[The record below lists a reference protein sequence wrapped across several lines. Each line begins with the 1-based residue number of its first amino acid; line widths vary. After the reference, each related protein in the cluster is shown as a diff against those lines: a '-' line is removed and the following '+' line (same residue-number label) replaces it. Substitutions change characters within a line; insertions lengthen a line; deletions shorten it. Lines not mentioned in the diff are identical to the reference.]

1 MEEENFMQKKLK
13 SLLLATLMLFMLLPA
28 NSTHAAQPIHI
39 VVNGYDVKTDVQ
51 PFIENSRTL
60 VPIRFIS
67 EALGYQ
73 VKWNGK
79 ERSVTITD
87 SKLGTV
93 VLFIDK
99 QVYKVNGENKISD
112 VAPMIRQ
119 DRTFVPLRFVAESFD
134 FNVDW
139 IESSR
144 TVTVNEKKPVAQPKQ
159 NEKPVIT
166 NNNQDQR
173 PIEQPKTNTN
183 LQPNYNYNPP
193 TRTAPV
199 NPYNEYFNS
208 LKEQRRKYEE
218 KQKKIDEINES
229 ARAFERYMEDKLN
242 ELKRTHPGYVY
253 NYYDYLNEPEYERT
267 VRKKIDEIV
276 ELEQR
281 INLVSLDDSYK
292 AKGEVIRM
300 KKKLNEKQEELDQIQ
315 ERHAYALAVD
325 GINEQLKEYREKVRQ
340 AIREVENS

>member
-1 MEEENFMQKKLK
+1 MQKKLK
-13 SLLLATLMLFMLLPA
+13 SLLVATLMLFILLPA
-28 NSTHAAQPIHI
+28 NSTHAAAPIHI
-39 VVNGYDVKTDVQ
+39 VVNGYNVKSDVQ

-60 VPIRFIS
+60 VPIRFVS

-73 VKWNGK
+73 VKWNEK

-99 QVYKVNGENKISD
+99 QAYKVNGENKISD
-112 VAPMIRQ
+112 VAPMIRH

-144 TVTVNEKKPVAQPKQ
+144 TVTVNEKKPIAQPKQ
-159 NEKPVIT
+159 NENPVIT

-173 PIEQPKTNTN
+173 PTEQPKANTN

-193 TRTAPV
+193 TRIAPV
-199 NPYNEYFNS
+199 NPYDEYLNS
-208 LKEQRRKYEE
+208 LEEQHRKYKE
-218 KQKKIDEINES
+218 KQKKIDEIKES
-229 ARAFERYMEDKLN
+229 ARAFELYMEDKLN

-253 NYYDYLNEPEYERT
+253 NYYDYLNEPEYERA
-267 VRKKIDEIV
+267 VRKKTDEIV
-276 ELEQR
+276 ELKNR
-281 INLVSLDDSYK
+281 IDLVSLDDSYK

-300 KKKLNEKQEELDQIQ
+300 KKKLSEKEEELKTIQ

>member
-1 MEEENFMQKKLK
+1 MQMKHK
-13 SLLLATLMLFMLLPA
+13 SLLVATLILLMLLPA
-28 NSTHAAQPIHI
+28 NSTLAAASIHI
-39 VVNGYDVKTDVQ
+39 VVNGYNVKSDVQ

-60 VPIRFIS
+60 VPIRFVS

-73 VKWNGK
+73 VKWNEK

-99 QVYKVNGENKISD
+99 QAYKVNGENKISD

-139 IESSR
+139 IEASR
-144 TVTVNEKKPVAQPKQ
+144 TVTVNEKKPIAQPKQ
-159 NEKPVIT
+159 DENPVIT

-199 NPYNEYFNS
+199 NPYDEYFNS

-229 ARAFERYMEDKLN
+229 ARAFELYMEDKLN
-242 ELKRTHPGYVY
+242 ELKRTHPGFVY
-253 NYYDYLNEPEYERT
+253 NYYRYLNQPEYERT
-267 VRKKIDEIV
+267 ARKITDEIV
-276 ELEQR
+276 ELKNR
-281 INLVSLDDSYK
+281 IDLVSLDDSYK

-300 KKKLNEKQEELDQIQ
+300 KKKLSEKEEELKTIQ

>member
-1 MEEENFMQKKLK
+1 MQKKLK

-51 PFIENSRTL
+51 PFIEKNRTF

-67 EALGYQ
+67 EALGYK
-73 VKWNGK
+73 VSWNDV
-79 ERSVTITD
+79 ERSVTISD
-87 SKLGTV
+87 PKLGSV
-93 VLFIDK
+93 VLYVNK
-99 QVYKVNGENKISD
+99 QTYLVNGVDYTSD
-112 VAPMIRQ
+112 VSPMIKQ
-119 DRTFVPLRFVAESFD
+119 NRTFVPLRFVAESFD
-134 FNVDW
+134 RKVDW
-139 IESSR
+139 IEGSR
-144 TVTVNEKKPVAQPKQ
+144 TVIVDDKKPAVQPKQ
-159 NEKPVIT
+159 NENPVIT
-166 NNNQDQR
+166 NNSQDQR

-199 NPYNEYFNS
+199 NPYDEYMNS

-253 NYYDYLNEPEYERT
+253 NYYDYLNKPEYERT
-267 VRKKIDEIV
+267 VSKKRAEIT

-300 KKKLNEKQEELDQIQ
+300 KKKLSEKQEELDKIH
-315 ERHAYALAVD
+315 ERHAYALDVD
-325 GINEQLKEYREKVRQ
+325 SINEQLKEYREKVRQ